1 MTSRSNQGG
10 QGGRGRRRRDTSRAA
25 AGSQD
30 NASRQSR
37 RADGAQ
43 EETAA
48 LSRTLFS
55 FLEPSL
61 DAIGSFGV
69 PIVFAGVV
77 GLVSGIVVV
86 AFVGSM
92 FWYGIANIIIGGG
105 LILTVALIALSSVM
119 AAFVSRTGRYGFNAA
134 IMIAAF
140 TGIIVVIN
148 VVAFENTSRTD
159 VTATNQSSL
168 HGSTEQLLQDLEQ
181 SIRATA
187 FYGEDT
193 GPDPDE
199 ATRGRLERRSN
210 VEETL
215 REFEATRSS
224 KFQYRFV
231 DFTLEPEI
239 VRGYFGD
246 TATPFIQETIV
257 VENLE
262 SGVIDVIQPS
272 DPEYSELEQDLYSGI
287 LVVTGREQKTIY
299 FLAGHGERP
308 IVDENVDGY
317 SSIRSRLEGDNY
329 DVRTLWWNPSDE
341 NVSVPDTPAETCTE
355 GDETCLPGAALLVI
369 AGPTENLPQAH
380 ADELHRFLSG
390 LKLDENGQE
399 TDRREASRLI
409 YLAETDTPQSFAS
422 FMFDWGVLLG
432 QGYILDEAASI
443 PRSPQTLRLSRFP
456 DELLR
461 AIGPAE
467 QLIKIAAPGGR
478 FLDDTR
484 LTGAAPIIVANDPN
498 RESIPLGLTSDD
510 SYLIPDLLREEPRK
524 SGDEADA
531 KGPFQTI
538 VYVDAAGPVGAPQA
552 SEQPDSNRIASMV
565 IFGDSDFINNSN
577 VIVGSGADFFLNSAN
592 YLLGDYSLVSIRPK
606 AYAFRE
612 FNLDRNERR
621 FVRWTSI
628 LLIPGFLGLT
638 AAYVWWVRR

>member
-10 QGGRGRRRRDTSRAA
+10 QGGRGRRRRDASRAA
-25 AGSQD
+25 GSPE

-37 RADGAQ
+37 RADSEQ

-61 DAIGSFGV
+61 DTIGSFGA

-92 FWYGIANIIIGGG
+92 FWYGIANVIIGGG
-105 LILTVALIALSSVM
+105 LILMVALIALSSVM

-134 IMIAAF
+134 IMVAAF

-148 VVAFENTSRTD
+148 IVAFENTSRTD

-168 HGSTEQLLQDLEQ
+168 HGSTEQLLQDLEH

-187 FYGEDT
+187 FYREDT
-193 GPDPDE
+193 GADPDE
-199 ATRGRLERRSN
+199 ATRGRQERQSN
-210 VEETL
+210 VQGTF

-239 VRGYFGD
+239 VRDYFGD
-246 TATPFIQETIV
+246 TATPFIEETIV

-262 SGVIDVIQPS
+262 SGVIDAIQPS
-272 DPEYSELEQDLYSGI
+272 DPEYSELEQDLYSSI

-317 SSIRSRLEGDNY
+317 SSIGSRLEGDNY
-329 DVRTLWWNPSDE
+329 DVRTLWWDPSDE
-341 NVSVPDTPAETCTE
+341 NVSVPDAPAETCAAD
-355 GDETCLPGAALLVI
+355 DEACLPGAALLVI
-369 AGPTENLPQAH
+369 AGPSEDLPLAH
-380 ADELHRFLSG
+380 AAELSRFLSG
-390 LKLDENGQE
+390 IKLDENGQE
-399 TDRREASRLI
+399 TDRREAGRLI
-409 YLAETDTPQSFAS
+409 FLAEPDTPPSFLS
-422 FMFDWGVLLG
+422 FMVNWGVAIA

-443 PRSPQTLRLSRFP
+443 PNLPRTMRLSRLP
-456 DELLR
+456 DEVLR

-467 QLIKIAAPGGR
+467 PLIEIAAPGGR

-484 LTGAAPIIVANDPN
+484 LTGAAPIIVASDPN
-498 RESIPLGLTSDD
+498 RESIPLGMSSED
-510 SYLIPDLLREEPRK
+510 SYLVPDLGRTEPRK
-524 SGDEADA
+524 RGAEADLQ
-531 KGPFQTI
+531 GPFQAI
-538 VYVDAAGPVGAPQA
+538 VYVQAVGPVGAPPP
-552 SEQPDSNRIASMV
+552 SDQPDSNRIANMV
-565 IFGDSDFINNSN
+565 IFGDSDFINNFN
-577 VIVGSGADFFLNSAN
+577 VTVGSGADFFLNSAN

-612 FNLDRNERR
+612 FNLDRDERR
-621 FVRWTSI
+621 FVQWTSI
-628 LLIPGFLGLT
+628 LLIPGFLGLM
-638 AAYVWWVRR
+638 AGYVWWVRR